1 MNAYDFDKTLYPCDS
16 TFRFY
21 RFLLRRHPS
30 LLLELPRQIKA
41 ALAYRFKRIEKTQM
55 KEKLFAAFRR
65 IDDID
70 REVKLFWD
78 KHEGEIEPYYEAIK
92 RPDDVIISASPTFL
106 LEEISKRVGFGTLIA
121 SRVDKKSGAYTGE
134 NCYGEEKCRRFYE
147 VFPEGEIE
155 CFYSDSLSDTPMARL
170 AKQAYLIKDHQP
182 TPWPFPEKSEK

>member
-16 TFRFY
+16 TFQFY
-21 RFLLRRHPS
+21 RFLLWRHPS

-41 ALAYRFKRIEKTQM
+41 ALAYRFKRIDKTQM
-55 KEKLFAAFRR
+55 KEKLFSAFRR

-78 KHEGEIEPYYEAIK
+78 KHEKDLEPYYAAIK
-92 RPDDVIISASPTFL
+92 RPDDVVISASPTFL
-106 LEEISKRVGFGTLIA
+106 LEEISKRIGFGTLIA

-147 VFPEGEIE
+147 VFPEGEVE

-170 AKQAYLIKDHQP
+170 AKEAYLIKDHQP
-182 TPWPFPEKSEK
+182 TPWPFEKTLEK

>member
-16 TFRFY
+16 TFQFY
-21 RFLLRRHPS
+21 RFLLGRHPS

-41 ALAYRFKRIEKTQM
+41 ALAYRFKRISKTQM

-78 KHEGEIEPYYEAIK
+78 KHEGELEPYYAAIK
-92 RPDDVIISASPTFL
+92 RPDDVVISASPTFL

-155 CFYSDSLSDTPMARL
+155 CFYSDSLSDTPMAKL
-170 AKQAYLIKDHQP
+170 AKKAYLIKGHQP
-182 TPWPFPEKSEK
+182 TPWPFEGKAEK